1 MPDSSVRDSSSRK
14 RHPPSLNEWRS
25 AQDFRRKGDG
35 AKYNKALPEEA
46 SPDAFGH
53 HPIISGL
60 LEEHLSDP
68 RTSSLSEVSSLPHVP
83 PDLEAFPYDLS
94 LSHRWTYPSVRRLLR
109 LAHAT
114 ANRPNDTP
122 YFRDVPV
129 SQKEREL
136 LFEWRPLLKVHDGFR
151 AFTQHLVHHSFR
163 TEEEKNILSSRRLLR
178 RAFGLDPK
186 PQTGQFPQDARLC
199 LIKRL
204 CGRLAQ
210 STGLTRP
217 FCYASTPL

>member
-14 RHPPSLNEWRS
+14 RHPPSLNKWRS

-94 LSHRWTYPSVRRLLR
+94 PSHRWTYPSVRRLLR

-114 ANRPNDTP
+114 ANRPNDAP

-129 SQKEREL
+129 SEKKRKL

-151 AFTQHLVHHSFR
+151 
-163 TEEEKNILSSRRLLR
+163 TEEENNILASRRLLR

-186 PQTGQFPQDARLC
+186 PQTGQFPQDRHC
-199 LIKRL
+199 LIN
-204 CGRLAQ
+204 
-210 STGLTRP
+210 
-217 FCYASTPL
+217 